1 LDADRAWPPAAQ
13 AWGAALLLACAN
25 SLAFVDRTVLTLLV
39 EPIKADL
46 GLSDTLISVLT
57 GASFVVFYVAVGLP
71 VARLADRGNRRNIIA
86 TSVLVWSAMTAACGL
101 AWNYVSLL
109 VARAGTGAGE
119 GALSPAAQSMLA
131 DYFPKEKLPA
141 ALGVFSMGI
150 YIGNGVALV
159 LGGAVTAAAISMGVI
174 HTSLLGDVKPWQL
187 VFFIAGVPGAL
198 LALALLWIREP
209 ARRGAGATGR
219 ASLPLREIWQTF
231 LTRRAAYI
239 TLVGAFAL
247 LVMHGHGSGT
257 WIPTFFVRKF
267 GWEPGRIGAAYG
279 TVVLLFGTSGA
290 LLGGVVANSL
300 RRRRIAEANVLTFLV
315 GCGLAAPFAVLFPL
329 ASTPEASLL
338 LLAGLNFF
346 AGFPFAGGYAAI
358 QELTPNRMRAQ
369 VTAVLLLFVNLVGAG
384 LGPTLIAVCTDFLF
398 RDPQAL
404 PHALSLAAVLTLPAA
419 VVLLGVLL
427 RLLSRTSAGLPSQE
441 RVTT

>member
-1 LDADRAWPPAAQ
+1 M
-13 AWGAALLLACAN
+13 
-25 SLAFVDRTVLTLLV
+25 LTLLV

-46 GLSDTLISVLT
+46 QISDTLISLLT

-71 VARLADRGNRRNIIA
+71 VSRLADRGSRRNIIA

-101 AWNYVSLL
+101 AWNYFSLL

-131 DYFPKEKLPA
+131 DYFPKERLPA

-150 YIGNGVALV
+150 YIGNGAALV
-159 LGGAVTAAAISMGVI
+159 LGGAVTAAAISLGVI
-174 HTSLLGDVKPWQL
+174 HTGVLDVKPWQL
-187 VFFIAGVPGAL
+187 VFFIAGLPGLL
-198 LALALLWIREP
+198 LALALLAVREP
-209 ARRGAGATGR
+209 ARRGLGATER
-219 ASLPLREIWQTF
+219 TNIPLREIWQTF
-231 LTRRAAYI
+231 LCRRTAYLA
-239 TLVGAFAL
+239 LVGAFAL
-247 LVMHGHGSGT
+247 LVMHGQGSGA
-257 WIPTFFVRKF
+257 WIPAFFARKF

-279 TVVLLFGTSGA
+279 AVVLLFGTSGA
-290 LLGGVVANSL
+290 LLGGFVANTL
-300 RRRRIAEANVLTFLV
+300 RRRQIAQANVLTFLV
-315 GCGLAAPFAVLFPL
+315 GCALAAPFAVLFPL
-329 ASTPEASLL
+329 APTPETSLM

-369 VTAVLLLFVNLVGAG
+369 VTAAMLLVVNLIGAG
-384 LGPTLIAVCTDFLF
+384 LGPTLIAVFTDFLF

-419 VVLLGVLL
+419 VALLVALL
-427 RLLSRTSAGLPSQE
+427 RSHSVSSAAVGRSSKE
-441 RVTT
+441 RVVT